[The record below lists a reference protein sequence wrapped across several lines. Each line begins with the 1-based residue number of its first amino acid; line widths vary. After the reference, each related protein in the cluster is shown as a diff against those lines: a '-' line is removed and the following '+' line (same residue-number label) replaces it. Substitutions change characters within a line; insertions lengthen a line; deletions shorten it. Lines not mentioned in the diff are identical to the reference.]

1 VKFQPERLDGVNAIQ
16 ASTATQLTVNQQV
29 WSTSVMVPWQ
39 GEIGAFACA
48 RVEDLQDTHFASLL
62 ALQPEVVIVGTGTR
76 HQFVSPRL
84 THPLLTRGIGVES
97 MDTAAACRTYNI
109 LVGEGR
115 RAIAVLLMDAAQ
127 A

>member
-29 WSTSVMVPWQ
+29 WTSSVQVPWQ
-39 GEIGAFACA
+39 GEITAFPCA
-48 RVEDLQDTHFASLL
+48 RVEDLAAGHFEALL
-62 ALQPEVVIVGTGTR
+62 PLQPEVVIVGTGAR
-76 HQFVSPRL
+76 HHFVSPRL
-84 THPLLTRGIGVES
+84 SHPLLTRGIGVES

-115 RAIAVLLMDAAQ
+115 RAVAVLLLD
-127 A
+127 

>member
-1 VKFQPERLDGVNAIQ
+1 MKFQPERLEGVNAIQ

-29 WSTSVMVPWQ
+29 WTTSVMVPWQ
-39 GEIGAFACA
+39 GEIVAFPCA
-48 RVEDLQDTHFASLL
+48 RAEDLQVSHFEGLL

-84 THPLLTRGIGVES
+84 SHPLLTRHIGVES

-115 RAIAVLLMDAAQ
+115 RAVAVLLLD
-127 A
+127 